1 MEHITKKS
9 YKLHSS
15 AKCVLIFVVLFKLAK
30 QFSCQISLRNHSC
43 SLQKLYFFN
52 SVFSAITM
60 AQSEKD
66 SVISGHGDSS
76 VLLCV
81 GTPLLGSLTN
91 LDGFGKLRGECTN
104 PVHDCSIVTFALR
117 INSAS
122 LASIATGFA
131 RRFHT

>member
-1 MEHITKKS
+1 MLDFLKKS
-9 YKLHSS
+9 QL
-15 AKCVLIFVVLFKLAK
+15 LFVETV
-30 QFSCQISLRNHSC
+30 
-43 SLQKLYFFN
+43 FFN

-66 SVISGHGDSS
+66 SVISDHGDSS

-104 PVHDCSIVTFALR
+104 PVHDCSSYVRFENQLSFACL
-117 INSAS
+117 NCHGLCSAFS
-122 LASIATGFA
+122 HVS
-131 RRFHT
+131 